1 MASPRSTLSDVLAQ
15 NLRATRERRRLTVK
29 ALSERL
35 TEVGYPVIATGITKA
50 ETPDGSRRRRIT
62 TDELAALAL
71 VLDTSPA
78 FLLTPPGEED
88 PVAVTPKVTA
98 LGVWVGDWLRGETWL
113 QRTPDDLEGRGDGH
127 ADRDAAFLEAAP
139 ERHRRR
145 ARMGVHP
152 VVVALTA
159 LETHVRDALDPQG
172 RPSETEPA
180 ELAEAL
186 RREIER
192 LSTYVRFLA
201 DDVEQEGPR
210 G

>member
-1 MASPRSTLSDVLAQ
+1 MASSRPTLSDVLAQ

-50 ETPDGSRRRRIT
+50 ETADGSRRRRIT

-78 FLLTPPGEED
+78 FLLTPPSED
-88 PVAVTPKVTA
+88 ELVAVTPEVAA
-98 LGVWVGDWLRGETWL
+98 LGVWVGDWMRGETWL
-113 QRTPDDLEGRGDGH
+113 QRAPDDLEGRGASH
-127 ADRDAAFLEAAP
+127 AARDAAFLEAAP

-145 ARMGVHP
+145 ARIGVHP
-152 VVVALTA
+152 VVVALAA

-172 RPSETEPA
+172 RPTETEPA
-180 ELAEAL
+180 EVAEAL

-192 LSTYVRFLA
+192 LRTYVRLLA
-201 DDVEQEGPR
+201 DEVEQERPR